1 MYVLHGDDKNS
12 VVRCNTIMTLS
23 ALTITAQCLLIHTQ
37 IQIASKIR
45 TNRTDNVS
53 INLSCLSFK
62 QSNDVVF
69 CLSGQKQYNNN
80 RDG

>member
-1 MYVLHGDDKNS
+1 MYVLHGGDKNS
-12 VVRCNTIMTLS
+12 AVRCNTIMTLS
-23 ALTITAQCLLIHTQ
+23 AVTITAQCLLIHTQ

-53 INLSCLSFK
+53 INLSCLS
-62 QSNDVVF
+62 SNDVVF
-69 CLSGQKQYNNN
+69 CLSGQKHNNNNN